1 MTAINLRESDE
12 LIEVKYTDDT
22 KDILLVTR
30 QGMSI
35 RFHATD
41 VRASMGVIGMK
52 LEEKDTVI
60 GMQLDSQGES
70 LLIVSAKGMGK
81 KSRMGEFG
89 TQNRGGKG
97 IKCYKIS
104 SRTGEIVG
112 AKAVN
117 DDQEIMLITTEGII
131 IRINVGDISTLKR
144 ITSGVKLINMEED
157 ITVASIAKVR
167 DGGSK
172 ESDEQVLLNLESES
186 EK

>member
-1 MTAINLRESDE
+1 
-12 LIEVKYTDDT
+12 
-22 KDILLVTR
+22 
-30 QGMSI
+30 
-35 RFHATD
+35 
-41 VRASMGVIGMK
+41 MGVIGMK
-52 LEEKDTVI
+52 LEDKDTVI

-70 LLIVSAKGMGK
+70 LLIVSANGMGK

>member
-1 MTAINLRESDE
+1 
-12 LIEVKYTDDT
+12 
-22 KDILLVTR
+22 
-30 QGMSI
+30 
-35 RFHATD
+35 
-41 VRASMGVIGMK
+41 
-52 LEEKDTVI
+52 
-60 GMQLDSQGES
+60 
-70 LLIVSAKGMGK
+70 
-81 KSRMGEFG
+81 MGEFG

-104 SRTGEIVG
+104 SRTGELVG